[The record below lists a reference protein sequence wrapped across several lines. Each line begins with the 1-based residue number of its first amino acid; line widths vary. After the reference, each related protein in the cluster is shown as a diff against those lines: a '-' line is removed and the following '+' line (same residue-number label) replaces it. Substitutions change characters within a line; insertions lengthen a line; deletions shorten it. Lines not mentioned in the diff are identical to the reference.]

1 LLCDRSKLSST
12 DIARVGRRLRSWCTE
27 VDLDIP
33 VRRLRASPVIPITIV
48 NGALE
53 TTVIVVELN
62 VDGIEAGAVQ
72 NSAEVGIREGA
83 LRCLVRTWITINSRE
98 QNIRTAVT

>member
-1 LLCDRSKLSST
+1 
-12 DIARVGRRLRSWCTE
+12 LRSWCTE
-27 VDLDIP
+27 VNFDIP
-33 VRRLRASPVIPITIV
+33 VRRLRAGPVIPITVV

-53 TTVIVVELN
+53 TTVIIVELN
-62 VDGIEAGAVQ
+62 VDSIEAGAVQ

-83 LRCLVRTWITINSRE
+83 LRRLERTWVTIYSRE